1 MTSHYQQPKNHSN
14 WTGRTP
20 RTLQGAFGPHAQWYA
35 NSRRRRQAADDFWHA
50 LGAVILLC
58 VLAVYMIFTS

>member
-20 RTLQGAFGPHAQWYA
+20 RTLQGAFGPHARWYA
-35 NSRRRRQAADDFWHA
+35 NSRRRRAGDDLWHL
-50 LGAVILLC
+50 LGVVVL
-58 VLAVYMIFTS
+58 LAVLVVYMMVVE